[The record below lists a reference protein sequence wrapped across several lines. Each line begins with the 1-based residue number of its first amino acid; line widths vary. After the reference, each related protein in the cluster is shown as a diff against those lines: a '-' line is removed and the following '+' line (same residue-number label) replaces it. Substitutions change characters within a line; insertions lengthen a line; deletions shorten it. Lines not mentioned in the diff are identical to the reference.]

1 MMRRLIIP
9 EPKNIILE
17 NVEEPTPGP
26 KEVTIKIAYCGICG
40 SDLHAFKGEHPFI
53 SLPATPGHEFSGI
66 VSTIGKNVYDFKAG
80 DRVTVEPS
88 LVCGQCYNCKTGRY
102 NICLNLRV
110 MGCQGDGAM
119 ADYLIVP
126 ADKVVPIPKNLS
138 LKHAALV
145 EPLAVGVHA
154 VKRGGDLFN
163 KNVVIIGAG
172 TIGLSVLL
180 CVVNAGAKNII
191 ITDLSDER
199 LELARQLGANQIIN
213 ASKVNVVEKICSEQP
228 YKGIDVAFE
237 CVGIEPSIRDAMD
250 VIRKGGRVLVCGVFG
265 NEVKI
270 NMGNVQDREQ
280 EIIGTL
286 MYTRTDFEEAVHM
299 LANASF
305 SPNLFITKIFPLEK
319 PQEAFNAALNTKD
332 NLKVIFE
339 INKE

>member
-1 MMRRLIIP
+1 MRRLIIP

-17 NVEEPTPGP
+17 NVEEPTPGS

-180 CVVNAGAKNII
+180 CVVKAGAKNII
-191 ITDLSDER
+191 ITDLSYER
-199 LELARQLGANQIIN
+199 LELARQLGANLRHKVQIHR
-213 ASKVNVVEKICSEQP
+213 Q
-228 YKGIDVAFE
+228 
-237 CVGIEPSIRDAMD
+237 R
-250 VIRKGGRVLVCGVFG
+250 RR
-265 NEVKI
+265 
-270 NMGNVQDREQ
+270 
-280 EIIGTL
+280 
-286 MYTRTDFEEAVHM
+286 
-299 LANASF
+299 
-305 SPNLFITKIFPLEK
+305 
-319 PQEAFNAALNTKD
+319 
-332 NLKVIFE
+332 
-339 INKE
+339 NK